1 MTTQNPQRP
10 GLKGQAIIARDD
22 QLMSGSS
29 VPRYPFVIDHGLG
42 AQVWDVD
49 GNEYIDFASGIA
61 TTSTGHSHP
70 DVVRAITEQ
79 AQKFI
84 HIAGTDY
91 YYEVQIKLAEKLA
104 EIAPFKEDAR
114 VFLANSGAET
124 VEAAVKMARWHTGR
138 AHIIAFFGAFHG
150 RTMGALSLTA
160 SKVVQRDGF
169 FPLIPGVY
177 HIPYNNPYRCLHG
190 REESACVAHC
200 MCADF
205 LEDVVFKKLFP
216 GDSVAAII
224 MEPIQGEGGY
234 ILPDSR
240 FVQQIRAICDKYG
253 IVMIADEVQTGM
265 GRTGKWWGMQHHDV
279 EPDIVCSAKGIASG
293 MPLGATIAKAHLMSW
308 PPGAH
313 GTTFGGNPVS
323 CAAALV
329 TIDLIEQGY
338 MANAA
343 EQGAHI
349 MDALEELRPHHPTM
363 KYARIAGKGL
373 MVGLELVLDEA
384 RTPAK
389 EIRNA
394 AERHAID
401 NGLLL
406 LGAGENTL
414 RFIPPLM
421 IGRDL
426 VDEGLRRFDLALTQ
440 AEKEAGLL

>member
-1 MTTQNPQRP
+1 MTTQVSSRP
-10 GLKGQAIIARDD
+10 GTQGQAIIARDD
-22 QLMSGSS
+22 HLMSGSM
-29 VPRYPFVIDHGLG
+29 VPRYPFVMDHGLG
-42 AQVWDVD
+42 ARVWDVD

-61 TTSTGHSHP
+61 TNSTGHCHP
-70 DVVRAITEQ
+70 AVVQAITEQ

-91 YYEVQIKLAEKLA
+91 YYEVQVRLAEKLA
-104 EIAPFKEDAR
+104 EIAPFREEAR
-114 VFLANSGAET
+114 VFLGNSGAET
-124 VEAAVKMARWHTGR
+124 IEAAVKMARWYTKR
-138 AHIIAFFGAFHG
+138 SHIIAFFGAFHG
-150 RTMGALSLTA
+150 RTLGALSLTA

-169 FPLIPGVY
+169 FPLIPGVH
-177 HIPYNNPYRCLHG
+177 HIPYNNPYRCGHA
-190 REESACVAHC
+190 REESACLAHC
-200 MCADF
+200 TCADY
-205 LEDVVFKKLFP
+205 LEDVIFKRIFP

-234 ILPDSR
+234 IVPDSR
-240 FVQQIRAICDKYG
+240 FIQQIREICDKYQ

-265 GRTGKWWGMQHHDV
+265 GRTGKWWGMQHHEV

-293 MPLGATIAKAHLMSW
+293 MPLGAVIAKEHLMAW

-313 GTTFGGNPVS
+313 GTTFGGNPIS

-329 TIDLIEQGY
+329 TIDLIEKGY

-343 EQGAHI
+343 EQGAYI
-349 MDALEELRPHHPTM
+349 MDALEEMRPHHPTM
-363 KYARIAGKGL
+363 QHARIAGKGL
-373 MVGLELVLDEA
+373 MIGLELVLDEA

-389 EIRNA
+389 DVRNA
-394 AERHAID
+394 TERHAID

-421 IGRDL
+421 IERDL
-426 VDEGLRRFDLALTQ
+426 VEEGLHRFDQSLTQ
-440 AEKEAGLL
+440 AENEAGLL